1 MTRFRSFV
9 FVLLLFLLSSLVT
22 PVHAQASIQVIS
34 DAASNTFP
42 ESIIFK
48 AEFKSSV
55 NITSVV
61 LEYGVNQLTCGTV
74 EAKAFPTLTP
84 AADVNVD
91 WTWEMRQSGSVA
103 PGATVWWNW
112 QVSDASGAQFTSPT
126 KSILW
131 LDSVHPW
138 QIITGGNINLH
149 YYNGGASFGQQ
160 LHDAAVQA
168 MVRLSQ
174 DVGISTDSPV
184 DIYIYANQSDL
195 LEAVLYDP
203 SWAGGQA
210 FPENDIVI
218 IGISPDQLD
227 WGKSTEAH
235 ELTHVLV
242 GHLTFSCLGFI
253 PQWLNEG
260 LAVYGE
266 GGPQGSEQ
274 TQFDQAK
281 AANDL
286 PSLRSITGAF
296 SEETTRANVSYAEA
310 YSVVNFMI
318 KTYGRDHMTALL
330 LDLRDGQTADQALH
344 ALYGFDMDGL
354 EDAWRTS
361 IGAARLAG
369 NSAATPVFKPTEV
382 PTFVPIG
389 AAPVAAVV
397 VSTLYPTQDQA
408 TTTPAVVTQAG
419 IQTVTPL
426 PSVKKPAT
434 NSGSLITI
442 LKFVLAC
449 LVIAVVLVGLAIFFI
464 IRRQNRRGK

>member
-242 GHLTFSCLGFI
+242 G
-253 PQWLNEG
+253 
-260 LAVYGE
+260 
-266 GGPQGSEQ
+266 
-274 TQFDQAK
+274 
-281 AANDL
+281 
-286 PSLRSITGAF
+286 
-296 SEETTRANVSYAEA
+296 
-310 YSVVNFMI
+310 
-318 KTYGRDHMTALL
+318 
-330 LDLRDGQTADQALH
+330 
-344 ALYGFDMDGL
+344 
-354 EDAWRTS
+354 
-361 IGAARLAG
+361 
-369 NSAATPVFKPTEV
+369 
-382 PTFVPIG
+382 
-389 AAPVAAVV
+389 
-397 VSTLYPTQDQA
+397 
-408 TTTPAVVTQAG
+408 
-419 IQTVTPL
+419 
-426 PSVKKPAT
+426 
-434 NSGSLITI
+434 
-442 LKFVLAC
+442 
-449 LVIAVVLVGLAIFFI
+449 
-464 IRRQNRRGK
+464 